1 MEQILLLKKA
11 SCGIALSTTF
21 LRAFHFRLF
30 NTGITNKLKTL
41 LWFMALMSESFSD
54 KLFSTT
60 IEVDFLFHPELEH
73 K

>member
-1 MEQILLLKKA
+1 MEQILLFKKA
-11 SCGIALSTTF
+11 SCGITLSTTF